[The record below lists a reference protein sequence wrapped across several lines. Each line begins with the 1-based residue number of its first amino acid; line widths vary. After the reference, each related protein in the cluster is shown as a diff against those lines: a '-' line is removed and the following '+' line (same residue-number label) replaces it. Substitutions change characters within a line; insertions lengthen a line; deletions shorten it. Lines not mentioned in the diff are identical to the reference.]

1 MRTLHLA
8 LASFLLLLPMVARG
22 NAEGFGSLSP
32 QEVAA
37 RLKQKNVY
45 VFDNND
51 QDVFKAGHLPHAKW
65 VHPSEYDAKELPAD
79 KSATLVFYCH
89 NEH

>member
-1 MRTLHLA
+1 MKTILA
-8 LASFLLLLPMVARG
+8 ALLLLVPVVAHAADEKL
-22 NAEGFGSLSP
+22 AELTP
-32 QEVAA
+32 QQVAA
-37 RLKQKNVY
+37 KLKEKNVY

-51 QDVFKAGHLPHAKW
+51 KDVFTGGHVPHAKW

-79 KSATLVFYCH
+79 KSATLIFYCM